1 MAERKVLVAGALG
14 VVGRAVVEH
23 LAARSDAWEVVAL
36 SRRGPDFETPA
47 RFVAVDLRDA
57 AATRAALSTH
67 SDASHLVYAAL
78 FEKPQLARGWSEPD
92 QIETNRAMLANLLD
106 AMSSPRLE
114 HVTLLQGTKA
124 YGAHLGQPMA
134 LPARERD
141 PRVEHPN
148 FYFAQED
155 LLRERALRAGYSFT
169 VLRPQVVCGV
179 AVGSAMNVVAGIGA
193 YASLCRE
200 RGRPLVHPG
209 HENLLTEC
217 TDARLLAR
225 AVEWASTCSRAAGE
239 IYNVCNGDVLCWRDA
254 WPRIAAHF
262 QLEVGAPAPLRL
274 AEAMPAEE
282 PLWREMARREGLR
295 VESLDALIGLS
306 WQYADMIWAN
316 PVSSDRPGLVSSIK
330 IREHGFE
337 GCADSEDALIELFEA
352 MQVQR
357 YLPR

>member
-14 VVGRAVVEH
+14 VVGRAVVER
-23 LAARSDAWEVVAL
+23 LAERGDAWKVVAL
-36 SRRGPDFETPA
+36 SRRAPDFETPA
-47 RFVAVDLRDA
+47 HFLPVDLRDA
-57 AATRAALSTH
+57 EGTRAALSTH
-67 SDASHLVYAAL
+67 ADVSHIVYAAL

-92 QIETNRAMLANLLD
+92 HIETNRAMLANLLD
-106 AMSSPRLE
+106 AVSSPRLE

-124 YGAHLGQPMA
+124 YGAHLRQSMA

-155 LLRERALRAGYSFT
+155 LLRERAQRAGYGFT

-200 RGRPLVHPG
+200 QGRPLVHPG

-225 AVEWASTCSRAAGE
+225 AVEWAATCPRAAGE

-262 QLEVGAPAPLRL
+262 QLEMGEPASLRL
-274 AEAMPAEE
+274 AEVMPTEE
-282 PLWREMARREGLR
+282 ARWKQMARREGLR
-295 VESLDALIGLS
+295 VQSLDALIGLS

-316 PVSSDRPGLVSSIK
+316 PISSDRPGLVSSIK
-330 IREHGFE
+330 IRQHGFQD
-337 GCADSEDALIELFEA
+337 CVDSEDALIELFEA
-352 MQVQR
+352 MQDQG